1 MTSPD
6 RFHAVKPVGILY
18 EHPEWFT
25 PLFAE
30 LERRGIPYTP
40 IDASTLVWDP
50 VVTDLG
56 YSVIINRMSPS
67 SWIRGHRSTIQSTA
81 HYLDYLESTGVP
93 VINGSKAYAFEIS
106 KARQLRLLNELGVVH
121 PKGRVINSA
130 SEAVSAAE
138 GLRYPV
144 LVKPNVGGSGAGI
157 VSFESPESLD
167 ATASAGELEF
177 GPDDTALVQEHLTAQ
192 DGTIVRIEFLDGE
205 FLYAIRLRLTPGTFN
220 LCPADY
226 CDIIGVAD
234 TATEYV
240 PIEAFEPPPDI
251 IKDAKRLLDAT
262 GADLGGVEYL
272 IDAATGHASYYDINA
287 LSNFVA
293 DASTI
298 IGFDPFIDLVD
309 FIEQRAGFDDQ
320 MSAIV

>member
-1 MTSPD
+1 
-6 RFHAVKPVGILY
+6 
-18 EHPEWFT
+18 
-25 PLFAE
+25 LFAE

-50 VVTDLG
+50 AVTDLP
-56 YSVIINRMSPS
+56 YSVVINRMSPS
-67 SWIRGHRSTIQSTA
+67 SWVRGNSSTIQSAA

-106 KARQLRLLNELGVVH
+106 KARQLRLLNQLGVVH

-130 SEAVSAAE
+130 AEAVSAAK

-167 ATASAGELEF
+167 AAASGGELEF
-177 GPDDTALVQEHLTAQ
+177 GPDDTMLVQEHLTAR
-192 DGTIVRIEFLDGE
+192 DDTIVRIEFLDGE

-234 TATEYV
+234 TTAERV
-240 PIEAFEPPPDI
+240 PIEAFKPPPHI

-272 IDAATGHASYYDINA
+272 IDEATGDASYYDINA

-293 DASTI
+293 DAQTI
-298 IGFDPFIDLVD
+298 IGFDPFIDLGD
-309 FIEQRAGFDDQ
+309 FIAKRAGLDEEV
-320 MSAIV
+320 SAIL